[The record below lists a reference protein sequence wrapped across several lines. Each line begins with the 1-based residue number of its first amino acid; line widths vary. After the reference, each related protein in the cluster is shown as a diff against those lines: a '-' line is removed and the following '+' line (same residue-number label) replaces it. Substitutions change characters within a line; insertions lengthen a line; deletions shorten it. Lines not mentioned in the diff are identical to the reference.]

1 MSQVDGTQSRRPT
14 VAIIGGSGL
23 YRMLDGGQTLDEIRT
38 PYGPPSG
45 PITIAPV
52 GDTTVAFLS
61 RHGRHHEFPP
71 HAVNY
76 RANAWALRELGVR
89 RVLAPCAVGSLDANL
104 GPGALVV
111 PDQLVDWTT
120 GRTQTFH
127 ELFDNGPAHASFA
140 DPYCQNVRTAVLS
153 AAHQQ
158 DWQVRDGGVLVVID
172 GPRFSTR
179 AESRFFA
186 AQGWLLVNMTGHPEA
201 VLCRELG
208 LCYSPI
214 ALITDLD
221 AGLQQGDGVRVPEV
235 LRVFAGSVDRLRA
248 VLLAA
253 VDLLPRTPCP
263 ACANP

>member
-1 MSQVDGTQSRRPT
+1 MNQVDALSSGRPT
-14 VAIIGGSGL
+14 VGIIGGSGL
-23 YRMLDGGQTLDEIRT
+23 YQILDGAETLDVST

-45 PITIAPV
+45 PITVAPV

-61 RHGRHHEFPP
+61 RHGPRHELPP
-71 HAVNY
+71 HGVNY

-120 GRTQTFH
+120 GRVQTFH
-127 ELFDNGPAHASFA
+127 DRFDNGPEHLSFA
-140 DPYCQNVRTAVLS
+140 DPYCQDVRTAVLS
-153 AAHQQ
+153 AARGQ
-158 DWQVRDGGVLVVID
+158 DWAVRDGGVMVVID

-208 LCYSPI
+208 LCYAPI

-221 AGLQQGDGVRVPEV
+221 AGLQQGDGVSVQEV
-235 LRVFAGSVDRLRA
+235 LRVFSGAVDRLRA

-253 VDLLPRTPCP
+253 VDLLPRTGCP
-263 ACANP
+263 TCANP